1 MSLSHLMISW
11 TKRALRMR
19 GVILETQICPWVT
32 VLVNFATKHRSLGYV
47 GMLEKVEDDKI
58 LTQFLRRIQGNKKE
72 WVRPTFAVKE
82 NDVAHVPKGD
92 VVKKLPQPNRPGRTT
107 RRQHLFTFPCNLQ
120 GWNVE

>member
-1 MSLSHLMISW
+1 MMSL